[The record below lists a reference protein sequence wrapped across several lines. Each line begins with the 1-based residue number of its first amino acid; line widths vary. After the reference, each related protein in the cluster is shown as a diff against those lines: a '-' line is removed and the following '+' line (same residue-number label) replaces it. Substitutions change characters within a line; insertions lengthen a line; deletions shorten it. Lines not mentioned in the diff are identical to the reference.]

1 MKLQVLEE
9 DISKMLNTSIRFVSS
24 RQTLPILANFML
36 TAEKTKLK
44 VQATNLEMSI
54 SMKLGAKIEEEGSV
68 TVPAKSFLRIIFKL
82 NPGQLN
88 LVLTK
93 EQLKIDSLGFVAN
106 IATMPANDF
115 PKIPKDIDEKKSF
128 QIPTKVLLPT
138 LSKILFAASND
149 ETRPVLGGVL
159 FIFNTNELTLVASD
173 GFRLS
178 KKTITL
184 TKKIPGEK
192 LNMIIPKSM
201 LLELIKIT
209 SDEETIFFEPHQSDN
224 QLIIKV
230 GDVIISTRLIDG
242 NFPDFERI
250 IPKNSS
256 TKVVVDKNDLKRGVK
271 LGAVFARESAN
282 VIKLKI
288 KEGSI
293 LLESESGK
301 VGKENYEI
309 EANIVGGEVEIS
321 FNYKFIEDFIN
332 SVTADDLEIKLTD
345 GSSPAIFVDPK
356 DPDFLH
362 LIMPVKIQG

>member
-1 MKLQVLEE
+1 MKLQVLQE
-9 DISKMLNTSIRFVSS
+9 DLSKILNTSIRFVSS
-24 RQTLPILANFML
+24 RQSLPILANFML

-68 TVPAKSFLRIIFKL
+68 TVPAKSFVEIISNL
-82 NPGQLN
+82 NQGQLN

-128 QIPTKVLLPT
+128 QIPTKV
-138 LSKILFAASND
+138 F
-149 ETRPVLGGVL
+149 
-159 FIFNTNELTLVASD
+159 
-173 GFRLS
+173 
-178 KKTITL
+178 
-184 TKKIPGEK
+184 
-192 LNMIIPKSM
+192 
-201 LLELIKIT
+201 
-209 SDEETIFFEPHQSDN
+209 
-224 QLIIKV
+224 
-230 GDVIISTRLIDG
+230 
-242 NFPDFERI
+242 
-250 IPKNSS
+250 
-256 TKVVVDKNDLKRGVK
+256 VDKNDLKRRVK